1 MRSDDDETFDP
12 DMQAPPAARRSLDGQ
27 NGKTNGTGGD
37 GMTGVD
43 DAVYVGDLQWVRICH
58 LTVCYSL
65 F

>member
-1 MRSDDDETFDP
+1 MRSDEDETFDP

-27 NGKTNGTGGD
+27 NGRANGTGGD

-43 DAVYVGDLQWVRICH
+43 DAVYIGDLQWVRIRH
-58 LTVCYSL
+58 LAVCYPP